1 MQSIINAVLSSIRT
15 NSKTIEQLTP
25 VTALDGSEIIEIN
38 GGKHVNVESL
48 AEYIS
53 AINPDSDSIG
63 REAAFFDGTTA
74 AATILPGSAAKDGG
88 KVIFV
93 QAMGV
98 FGYSPD
104 GISGGDSGAASPS
117 GLELYA
123 NWPGRDSVCGPDGKP
138 LPGVIYL
145 DRSHQNRPYVLA
157 GGNFMSFHAVYS
169 AATQAAAG
177 LMSAAD
183 KQKLDSLPRDARD
196 VCYCMDMTGGEPPTA
211 GAEAGT
217 RVVVRGVKGDTVWV
231 CGPDGVWVS
240 DVWSCPGGRLRTDLI
255 YAVDRGA
262 GVPPELYVALVK
274 PDGNCVLHVLP
285 TRHWLETN
293 GYISYVEDSD
303 EIARV
308 ETGEPGTLKLQL
320 TERIKETLGTNVE
333 AIDPTGD
340 PEAVDPDDLTATALR
355 KTEQALTADERA
367 QVLANLGDPQWA
379 LFDTMWLA
387 AGDVNGEQ
395 VTTVDHSRAKPYGC
409 LGVELT
415 AAEAVEA
422 YAYYRPTEPQELT
435 RGYGNARARVL
446 LPVRLGDDQA
456 VTPMMFFGAAQL
468 EALCIT
474 RANGAVPTL
483 TYWSQLFDG
492 CQKLRRI
499 EGVLAMGSRCTTANL
514 AFRNCYALEEVRIT
528 GLCVSIDFG
537 RSSKLSV
544 YSVAYMVD
552 NAANTDAITIT
563 LHADVFAQLP
573 PPLITLA
580 TAKNITLASA

>member
-1 MQSIINAVLSSIRT
+1 MSQGLKISQMPLSEVTPNTSI
-15 NSKTIEQLTP
+15 P
-25 VTALDGSEIIEIN
+25 ALAN
-38 GGKHVNVESL
+38 GKNVRI
-48 AEYIS
+48 A
-53 AINPDSDSIG
+53 PDSLIEASVSASLVSRFESI
-63 REAAFFDGTTA
+63 
-74 AATILPGSAAKDGG
+74 
-88 KVIFV
+88 V
-93 QAMGV
+93 
-98 FGYSPD
+98 
-104 GISGGDSGAASPS
+104 
-117 GLELYA
+117 
-123 NWPGRDSVCGPDGKP
+123 GPDGAYDP
-138 LPGVIYL
+138 
-145 DRSHQNRPYVLA
+145 
-157 GGNFMSFHAVYS
+157 
-169 AATQAAAG
+169 AAAPLKSKPFRIG
-177 LMSAAD
+177 SQWLAPDEAARRI
-183 KQKLDSLPRDARD
+183 S
-196 VCYCMDMTGGEPPTA
+196 G
-211 GAEAGT
+211 
-217 RVVVRGVKGDTVWV
+217 RVD
-231 CGPDGVWVS
+231 
-240 DVWSCPGGRLRTDLI
+240 
-255 YAVDRGA
+255 
-262 GVPPELYVALVK
+262 
-274 PDGNCVLHVLP
+274 
-285 TRHWLETN
+285 
-293 GYISYVEDSD
+293 
-303 EIARV
+303 
-308 ETGEPGTLKLQL
+308 
-320 TERIKETLGTNVE
+320 

-367 QVLANLGDPQWA
+367 QVLANLGDPQWTV
-379 LFDTMWLA
+379 FDTMWLA

-395 VTTVDHSRAKPYGC
+395 VTTVDHSRAKPYVC

-499 EGVLAMGSRCTTANL
+499 EGVLAMGSRCTTANM

-537 RSSKLSV
+537 RSAKLSV

-552 NAANTDAITIT
+552 AAANTDAITIT